1 MSATPIGDKVTALLW
16 LAGGKSN
23 RAAAEAAGVSPSTVA
38 AWKRNPAFAAE
49 VDAVRA
55 VYEQRPQDA
64 QLLLARLDEAER
76 RLTRG
81 GPVVVEGG
89 RFRVTASIP
98 AGVSARKVEQITAR
112 AIAKGLR
119 AVREAES

>member
-1 MSATPIGDKVTALLW
+1 MSTTPASRKVSALLY
-16 LAGGKSN
+16 LAASKSN
-23 RAAAEAAGVSPSTVA
+23 RVAAEAAEVSPGTVA
-38 AWKRNPAFAAE
+38 TWRKDPVFVAE

-64 QLLLARLDEAER
+64 QLLLDRLDEAER
-76 RLTRG
+76 RLAR